1 MACGYSTAAL
11 TSTEPKEEVPTAN
24 QAVPSAS
31 KVSWVVALRAAL
43 NHGGTRRPKRW
54 RREAKR
60 KQLQLATVDPDTL
73 APSVRTVVFRGFL
86 RADHLASA
94 AAMSAPADGSDSEE
108 SLAGGPSPEGSRDS
122 CIIILVTDSRSQK
135 VRHARAGFPKASVEI
150 CWWLDEAAVQFR
162 IAGRALVVDHSTT
175 DSQLCAVRTAVWNRL
190 RASTRETF
198 IWPEPGQPRDDA
210 VVPKPGELRLED
222 AHFAVFLVLPITV
235 DELQLGGRQRRRIHK
250 TAPLPED
257 QWQLPFSDLFEQ
269 ILSQNWEVT
278 DVNP

>member
-1 MACGYSTAAL
+1 MVSYQFGRAGLAGCWPKAVLPRWQPFKLHDRRMAMACGYSTAAL

-175 DSQLCAVRTAVWNRL
+175 DSQL
-190 RASTRETF
+190 
-198 IWPEPGQPRDDA
+198 
-210 VVPKPGELRLED
+210 
-222 AHFAVFLVLPITV
+222 
-235 DELQLGGRQRRRIHK
+235 
-250 TAPLPED
+250 
-257 QWQLPFSDLFEQ
+257 
-269 ILSQNWEVT
+269 
-278 DVNP
+278 